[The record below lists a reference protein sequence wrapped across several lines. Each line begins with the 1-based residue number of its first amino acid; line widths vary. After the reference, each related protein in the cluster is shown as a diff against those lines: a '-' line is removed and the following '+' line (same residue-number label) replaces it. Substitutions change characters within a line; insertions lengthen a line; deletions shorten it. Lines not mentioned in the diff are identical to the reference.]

1 MLIKVEKDFV
11 DKVFQGK
18 EEKFVNVLR
27 RLLWAIQFGKHIVFF
42 EVSDYKRLIK
52 CSLLGNIEK
61 ALLNKV
67 QDKNYQIKAIIS
79 EVNIICYITTKEKTR
94 REDENIYINPTE
106 YLSFNFEEE
115 THLIT
120 ENLSDARFF
129 IKYILS
135 NYQRNNKIRNVA
147 TNFFGLM
154 GGGSTIGQVIKQEVE
169 LKQHFAFAITDSDK
183 KYPTCNKKGDTCKSV
198 EKELRKKPFNCGHY
212 IMQNVM
218 EVENLLPL
226 SVILEDKELNV
237 KNIKRCILKDWSFFD
252 MKKGLYNS
260 KEPEFYKYWY
270 ENINDLCIQNTFKT
284 DYKTGL
290 EKCIIEGLGE
300 NVFSNFLKLMEKKT
314 TIFEDK
320 DLSDNQKKEW
330 ENIGKHLISWCC
342 CFSKTRC

>member
-11 DKVFQGK
+11 DKVLQGK

-67 QDKNYQIKAIIS
+67 KDKNYQIKAIIS
-79 EVNIICYITTKEKTR
+79 EVNIICHITTKEKTR

-106 YLSFNFEEE
+106 YLGFNFEEE

-129 IKYILS
+129 VKYILS
-135 NYQRNNKIRNVA
+135 NYQRNNKTRNIA
-147 TNFFGLM
+147 TNSFALM

-183 KYPTCNKKGDTCKSV
+183 KYPTCSKKGDTCMSV
-198 EKELRKKPFNCGHY
+198 EKELKKEPFNCGHY

-226 SVILEDKELNV
+226 FVVLGNKELNE
-237 KNIKRCILKDWSFFD
+237 KNIEDSILNDWSYFD
-252 MKKGLYNS
+252 MKKGLYVSNEQKYNS
-260 KEPEFYKYWY
+260 YWNK
-270 ENINDLCIQNTFKT
+270 NINDPCILNIFETACKS
-284 DYKTGL
+284 DSK
-290 EKCIIEGLGE
+290 ECVIEGFGE
-300 NVFSNFLKLMEKKT
+300 KVLSKFLKLMEKKP
-314 TIFEDK
+314 TIFKDE

>member
-11 DKVFQGK
+11 DKVLQGK

-106 YLSFNFEEE
+106 HLSFNFEEE

-183 KYPTCNKKGDTCKSV
+183 KYPTCNKKGDTCRSV

-226 SVILEDKELNV
+226 FVVLGNKELNE
-237 KNIKRCILKDWSFFD
+237 KNIEDSILNDWSYFD
-252 MKKGLYNS
+252 MKKGLYVSNEQKYNS
-260 KEPEFYKYWY
+260 YWNK
-270 ENINDLCIQNTFKT
+270 NINDPCILNIFETACKS
-284 DYKTGL
+284 DSK
-290 EKCIIEGLGE
+290 ECVIEGFGE
-300 NVFSNFLKLMEKKT
+300 KVLSKFLKLMEKKP
-314 TIFEDK
+314 TIFKDE

>member
-11 DKVFQGK
+11 DKVLQGK

-42 EVSDYKRLIK
+42 EVSDYKRLIE

-79 EVNIICYITTKEKTR
+79 EVNIICHITTKEKTR

-106 YLSFNFEEE
+106 YLGFNFEEE

-129 IKYILS
+129 VKYILS
-135 NYQRNNKIRNVA
+135 NYQRNNKTRNIV

-183 KYPTCNKKGDTCKSV
+183 KYPTCNKKGDTCRSV

-226 SVILEDKELNV
+226 SVILENKKLNV

-252 MKKGLYNS
+252 MKEGLCTSNN
-260 KEPEFYKYWY
+260 PEFYKYWN
-270 ENINDLCIQNTFKT
+270 ENINYSCILNIFETACKNGS
-284 DYKTGL
+284 K
-290 EKCIIEGLGE
+290 ECIIEGFGE
-300 NVFSNFLKLMEKKT
+300 KVLINFLKLMEKKT
-314 TIFEDK
+314 TIFKDE

>member
-1 MLIKVEKDFV
+1 MLIKVEKNFV
-11 DKVFQGK
+11 NEVLRERNEDL
-18 EEKFVNVLR
+18 VNVLR

-42 EVSDYKRLIK
+42 EISDYERLIE

-61 ALLNKV
+61 ALLNKAKK
-67 QDKNYQIKAIIS
+67 KNYQIKAIIS
-79 EVNIICYITTKEKTR
+79 EVNIICHITTKEKTR

-106 YLSFNFEEE
+106 YLGFNFEEE

-129 IKYILS
+129 VKYILS
-135 NYQRNNKIRNVA
+135 NYQRNNKTRNIA

-183 KYPTCNKKGDTCKSV
+183 KYPTCSKKGDTCMSV
-198 EKELRKKPFNCGHY
+198 EKELEKEPFNCGHY

-226 SVILEDKELNV
+226 FVVLGNKELNE
-237 KNIKRCILKDWSFFD
+237 KNIEDSILNDWSYFD
-252 MKKGLYNS
+252 MKKGLYVSNEQKYNS
-260 KEPEFYKYWY
+260 YWNK
-270 ENINDLCIQNTFKT
+270 NINDPCILNIFETACKS
-284 DYKTGL
+284 DSK
-290 EKCIIEGLGE
+290 ECVIEGFGE
-300 NVFSNFLKLMEKKT
+300 KVLSKFLKLTEKKP
-314 TIFEDK
+314 TIFKDE

>member
-11 DKVFQGK
+11 DKVLQGK

-42 EVSDYKRLIK
+42 EVSDYKRLIE

-79 EVNIICYITTKEKTR
+79 EVNIICHITTKEKTR

-106 YLSFNFEEE
+106 YLGFNFEEE

-129 IKYILS
+129 VKYILS
-135 NYQRNNKIRNVA
+135 NYQRNNKTRNIA

-154 GGGSTIGQVIKQEVE
+154 DGGSTIGQVIKQEVE

-183 KYPTCNKKGDTCKSV
+183 KYPTCNKKGDTCRSV

-226 SVILEDKELNV
+226 SVILENKKLNV

-252 MKKGLYNS
+252 MKEGLCTSN
-260 KEPEFYKYWY
+260 EPEFYKYWY
-270 ENINDLCIQNTFKT
+270 ENINDLCIRHTFNTDCKT
-284 DYKTGL
+284 SLK
-290 EKCIIEGLGE
+290 ECIIEGLGE
-300 NVFSNFLKLMEKKT
+300 NIFSNFLKLMEKKP
-314 TIFEDK
+314 TIFKDE

-330 ENIGKHLISWCC
+330 KKIGKHLISWCC

>member
-1 MLIKVEKDFV
+1 MA
-11 DKVFQGK
+11 
-18 EEKFVNVLR
+18 N
-27 RLLWAIQFGKHIVFF
+27 
-42 EVSDYKRLIK
+42 
-52 CSLLGNIEK
+52 
-61 ALLNKV
+61 
-67 QDKNYQIKAIIS
+67 
-79 EVNIICYITTKEKTR
+79 KTR
-94 REDENIYINPTE
+94 NI
-106 YLSFNFEEE
+106 
-115 THLIT
+115 
-120 ENLSDARFF
+120 
-129 IKYILS
+129 
-135 NYQRNNKIRNVA
+135 A

-218 EVENLLPL
+218 EIENLLPL

-237 KNIKRCILKDWSFFD
+237 KNIKRCMLKDWSFFD

-260 KEPEFYKYWY
+260 KDPEFYKYWY
-270 ENINDLCIQNTFKT
+270 ENIDALCIQNTFKT

>member
-11 DKVFQGK
+11 DKVLQGK

-79 EVNIICYITTKEKTR
+79 EVNIICHITTKEKTR

-106 YLSFNFEEE
+106 YLGFNFEEE

-120 ENLSDARFF
+120 ENLVDACFF
-129 IKYILS
+129 VEYILS
-135 NYQRNNKIRNVA
+135 NYQRIHKTRNIA

-154 GGGSTIGQVIKQEVE
+154 GGGSTIGQVMKQEVE

-183 KYPTCNKKGDTCKSV
+183 KYPTCSKKGDTCMSV
-198 EKELRKKPFNCGHY
+198 EKELKEEPFNCGHY

-226 SVILEDKELNV
+226 FIVLGNKELNG
-237 KNIKRCILKDWSFFD
+237 KNIEYSMLKDWSYFD
-252 MKKGLYNS
+252 MKKGLYVSNEQKYNS
-260 KEPEFYKYWY
+260 YWN
-270 ENINDLCIQNTFKT
+270 ENINDSCILNIFETACKNGS
-284 DYKTGL
+284 K
-290 EKCIIEGLGE
+290 ECVIEGFGE
-300 NVFSNFLKLMEKKT
+300 KVLSIFLKLVEKKT
-314 TIFEDK
+314 TIFEDE

>member
-1 MLIKVEKDFV
+1 MLIKVEKNFV
-11 DKVFQGK
+11 DEVLK
-18 EEKFVNVLR
+18 ERNEELVNVLR

-42 EVSDYKRLIK
+42 EISDYERLIE
-52 CSLLGNIEK
+52 CSQLGNIEK
-61 ALLNKV
+61 ASLKKAKK
-67 QDKNYQIKAIIS
+67 KNYQIKSIKS
-79 EVNIICYITTKEKTR
+79 EVNIICHITTKEKTR
-94 REDENIYINPTE
+94 REDKNIYINPKE
-106 YLSFNFEEE
+106 YLGFNFEEE

-120 ENLSDARFF
+120 ENLVDACFF

-135 NYQRNNKIRNVA
+135 NYQRIHKTRKIA

-183 KYPTCNKKGDTCKSV
+183 KYPTCNKKGDTCRSV
-198 EKELRKKPFNCGHY
+198 EKELRNKPFNCGHY

-226 SVILEDKELNV
+226 SVILENKKLNV

-252 MKKGLYNS
+252 MKEGLCTSND
-260 KEPEFYKYWY
+260 PEFYKYWN
-270 ENINDLCIQNTFKT
+270 ENINDSCILNIFETACKNGS
-284 DYKTGL
+284 K
-290 EKCIIEGLGE
+290 ECIIEGFGE
-300 NVFSNFLKLMEKKT
+300 KVLINFLKLMEKKT
-314 TIFEDK
+314 TIFKDE